1 MNKLITSAATTLF
14 VSADQLLEIP
24 VVENSQF
31 ESFEDSLQDAEI
43 EYMSWKDLASFNFML
58 GFVERSID
66 LSENAEELRAE
77 GNLNLEQ
84 NERYFMGSE
93 EFIYQII

>member
-1 MNKLITSAATTLF
+1 
-14 VSADQLLEIP
+14 
-24 VVENSQF
+24 
-31 ESFEDSLQDAEI
+31 
-43 EYMSWKDLASFNFML
+43 ML

-84 NERYFMGSE
+84 YERYFMGSE